1 MRAVTL
7 AFAACVL
14 AVGRS
19 GAQAE
24 IQLQGCASGQQ
35 LHAAH
40 PPLPPI
46 RTRCHAVPSPATALF
61 GTSLATGWPS
71 SARLSD
77 WSRAGYASASA
88 AIPVRNDA
96 TIDARTIGA
105 RGDGVTDDTA
115 ALQRAINKAAS
126 TPGGGVVFLPA
137 GTYAISSPLLVSGS
151 GVVIR
156 GQGMDKT
163 TIYVTRALSDWKQ
176 GTWTIGP
183 DGSFTGRD
191 PVGSRITTV
200 TAGAPRGS
208 TRLSVASSAKLAVG
222 DWVALVLHD
231 PARAAAA
238 AAGVAPPVK
247 TVAQSQPAPGLTP
260 SDAWLKDPVLYYALL
275 AAWDSDDAG
284 SAMSAAQQAALKAS
298 IYASLANPPKANAST
313 DPSKAGAAAAPGTLT
328 AWIYGDNLAYSG
340 ERLSQL
346 ADSARFA
353 ARVVATGKDATGKD
367 WVEVDRPIPYIV
379 KTAWQP
385 ELRTYRPSL
394 QNSGVESLTMQMKW
408 EVYLKHF
415 AERGWNGIT
424 FINAANCW
432 ARSLRLLNCDN
443 CLTTTG
449 TDWTTF
455 SNINVGVTQPRAG
468 PLSGNTNGHHAI
480 WLTRGQE
487 NLVEKSYV
495 ASRWVH
501 DYSLEKY
508 TTLNVFSGVG
518 GVDVNLDNHRSASW
532 ANLFSAVNL
541 GWGTR
546 PFASGGDK
554 PRGANAGAPAPRTDV
569 AVGGA
574 SRRPSFGLAGLSS
587 VQRCALS
594 VCLIDTSRQLCAG
607 AYQTFWNLTKVDG
620 SPVQLPDCS
629 FGPLLNFVGSYQ
641 GNRCGSMKWVVQ
653 SLQTAMP
660 ADLYRSMLFRRKY
673 NERQAALKAPM
684 SPSPL
689 SAKLSRRL

>member
-14 AVGRS
+14 AV
-19 GAQAE
+19 
-24 IQLQGCASGQQ
+24 
-35 LHAAH
+35 
-40 PPLPPI
+40 
-46 RTRCHAVPSPATALF
+46 VPSPATALF

-183 DGSFTGRD
+183 DGSVKSAWSYGGAFLQFTGRD

-554 PRGANAGAPAPRTDV
+554 PRGANAGA
-569 AVGGA
+569 
-574 SRRPSFGLAGLSS
+574 
-587 VQRCALS
+587 
-594 VCLIDTSRQLCAG
+594 
-607 AYQTFWNLTKVDG
+607 YQTFWNLTKVDG